1 MIFLKLEVCGGCNA
15 KIGAEN
21 LDEILKSLDIYK
33 RPEIIVGF
41 EGKDDGA
48 VIKLTDDI
56 AIINTLDFFPAMVE
70 EPATFGEIAAA
81 NALSDIY
88 AMGGEVISA
97 LNIVCFPEEEDSS
110 ILQEILQGGARKV
123 KEAEGS
129 LIGGHSI
136 HDKRIKYGMSV
147 TGVVHPDKIWKNTG
161 SKVGDEIFITKKLG
175 VSLICGGY
183 LQGEVDKSCYEEA
196 KESMVTLNKYAA
208 DILRKFNPTSVT
220 DVTGFG
226 FLGHLKEMVEGK
238 GALIY
243 KDQVPMISG
252 ALKAAGDFL
261 FTAGGQRNRNSLKN
275 DVKFDFDDFR
285 YEEVLFDP
293 QTSGGLMFTLDPADS
308 KEVMR
313 EFRDKGVFLK
323 RVGVITDKN
332 IIEVK

>member
-1 MIFLKLEVCGGCNA
+1 MKLEVCGGCNA

-88 AMGGEVISA
+88 AMGGEVVAA

-308 KEVMR
+308 QEVMR

>member
-1 MIFLKLEVCGGCNA
+1 MCGGCNA

-308 KEVMR
+308 QEVMR

>member
-1 MIFLKLEVCGGCNA
+1 MILLKLEVCGGCNA

-21 LDEILKSLDIYK
+21 LDEILRSLDIYK
-33 RPEIIVGF
+33 RSEIIVGF

-56 AIINTLDFFPAMVE
+56 AIINTLDFFPAMVG
-70 EPATFGEIAAA
+70 EPSTFGEIAAA

-97 LNIVCFPEEEDSS
+97 LNIVCFPEEEDPS

-161 SKVGDEIFITKKLG
+161 SNVGDEIFITKKLG

-183 LQGEVDKSCYEEA
+183 LQGEVEKSCYDEA

-261 FTAGGQRNRNSLKN
+261 FTAGGQRNRNSLKD

-293 QTSGGLMFTLDPADS
+293 QTSGGLMFTLNPSDS
-308 KEVMR
+308 QEVMR
-313 EFRDKGVFLK
+313 EFRDRGVFLK
-323 RVGVITDKN
+323 RVGVITDNN

>member
-1 MIFLKLEVCGGCNA
+1 MKLEVCGGCNA

-196 KESMVTLNKYAA
+196 KESMVTLNKYSA

-308 KEVMR
+308 QEVMR

-332 IIEVK
+332 ILEVK

>member
-1 MIFLKLEVCGGCNA
+1 MCGGCNA

-88 AMGGEVISA
+88 AMGGEVVAA

-308 KEVMR
+308 QEVMR

>member
-1 MIFLKLEVCGGCNA
+1 
-15 KIGAEN
+15 
-21 LDEILKSLDIYK
+21 
-33 RPEIIVGF
+33 
-41 EGKDDGA
+41 
-48 VIKLTDDI
+48 
-56 AIINTLDFFPAMVE
+56 MVE

-308 KEVMR
+308 QEVMR

>member
-1 MIFLKLEVCGGCNA
+1 MKLEVCGGCNA

-88 AMGGEVISA
+88 AMGGEVVAA

-183 LQGEVDKSCYEEA
+183 LQGEVEKSCYEEA

-308 KEVMR
+308 QEVMR
-313 EFRDKGVFLK
+313 EFRDKGIFLK

>member
-1 MIFLKLEVCGGCNA
+1 MKLEVCGGCNA

-21 LDEILKSLDIYK
+21 LDEILKSLDIYR

-88 AMGGEVISA
+88 AMGGEVVAA

-308 KEVMR
+308 QEVMR

>member
-1 MIFLKLEVCGGCNA
+1 MILLKLEVCGGCNA

-70 EPATFGEIAAA
+70 EPGTFGEIAAA

-97 LNIVCFPEEEDSS
+97 LNIVCFPEEEDPS
-110 ILQEILQGGARKV
+110 ILQEILQGGARKM

-161 SKVGDEIFITKKLG
+161 SNVGDEIFITKKLG

-183 LQGEVDKSCYEEA
+183 LQGEVEKSCYDEA

-261 FTAGGQRNRNSLKN
+261 FTAGGQRNRNSLKD

-293 QTSGGLMFTLDPADS
+293 QTSGGLMFTLNPADS
-308 KEVMR
+308 QEVMR
-313 EFRDKGVFLK
+313 EFRDRGVFLK
-323 RVGVITDKN
+323 RVGVITDNN

>member
-1 MIFLKLEVCGGCNA
+1 MCGGCNA

-183 LQGEVDKSCYEEA
+183 LQGEVDRSCYEEA

-308 KEVMR
+308 QEVMR

>member
-21 LDEILKSLDIYK
+21 LDEILKSLDIYR

-308 KEVMR
+308 QEVMR

>member
-1 MIFLKLEVCGGCNA
+1 MILLKLEVCGGCNA

-21 LDEILKSLDIYK
+21 LDEILKSLDIYR

-70 EPATFGEIAAA
+70 EPSTFGEIAAA

-88 AMGGEVISA
+88 AMGGEVVAA
-97 LNIVCFPEEEDSS
+97 LNIVCFPEEEDPS

-161 SKVGDEIFITKKLG
+161 SKAGDEIFITKKLG

-261 FTAGGQRNRNSLKN
+261 FTAGGQRNRNSLKD

-308 KEVMR
+308 QEVMR

>member
-1 MIFLKLEVCGGCNA
+1 MCGGCNA

-308 KEVMR
+308 QEVMR
-313 EFRDKGVFLK
+313 EFRDKGIFLK

>member
-1 MIFLKLEVCGGCNA
+1 MKLEVCGGCNA

-285 YEEVLFDP
+285 YEEVLLDP

-308 KEVMR
+308 QEVMR
-313 EFRDKGVFLK
+313 EFRDKGIFLK

>member
-1 MIFLKLEVCGGCNA
+1 MILLKLEVCGGCNA

-21 LDEILKSLDIYK
+21 LDEILRSLDIYK

-70 EPATFGEIAAA
+70 EPSTFGEIAAA

-147 TGVVHPDKIWKNTG
+147 TGVVNPDKIWKNTG
-161 SKVGDEIFITKKLG
+161 SNVGDEIFITKKLG

-183 LQGEVDKSCYEEA
+183 LQGEVEKSCYDEA

-261 FTAGGQRNRNSLKN
+261 FTAGGQRNRNSLKD

-293 QTSGGLMFTLDPADS
+293 QTSGGLMFTLNPSDS
-308 KEVMR
+308 QEVMR
-313 EFRDKGVFLK
+313 EFRDRGVFLK
-323 RVGVITDKN
+323 RVGVITDNN